1 MVALN
6 WEEAFDK
13 AEGVVWD
20 LKLGELLEMAP
31 DEGVEEKIIGLAE
44 VMSEHVTQLIIDG
57 GWT

>member
-20 LKLGELLEMAP
+20 LKLSELLEMAP
-31 DEGVEEKIIGLAE
+31 EGVEQKIIGLAE